1 MWFLYF
7 NIEVHQCFCC
17 FPAKFGGINHS
28 KKNCDV
34 SKLVQP
40 TICTIISSS
49 KHFLFLRKWLLANC
63 WLLSDVCNNLRA
75 FLLPVSMTTAWHA
88 WLLRKREGDKLSFSL
103 RQNAFS
109 PIYSY
114 SLTGKY
120 NRSYWS
126 RYSVSSHLPPLSYHC
141 TVFAATAKLN
151 LIFMK
156 KNTASLKIN

>member
-126 RYSVSSHLPPLSYHC
+126 RYSISSHLPPLSYHC